1 MLRRNPTRI
10 ELKLDDISEYTDM
23 RESEMKKDKE
33 KANSQTFTLT
43 TGTTAAKSKQEVQ
56 DRIGYVPHPRPNN

>member
-10 ELKLDDISEYTDM
+10 ELKLDDISEYTEM
-23 RESEMKKDKE
+23 RENELKKVN
-33 KANSQTFTLT
+33 ATNSQNTA
-43 TGTTAAKSKQEVQ
+43 TGTTSAKSKQEVQ

>member
-23 RESEMKKDKE
+23 RESEMKKEKE
-33 KANSQTFTLT
+33 KTMSQGLPASMNM
-43 TGTTAAKSKQEVQ
+43 GVKSKQEVQ
-56 DRIGYVPHPRPNN
+56 DRIGYVPHPRSNN